1 MKIINKHNPLI
12 KTQFFV
18 CLVLCIS
25 FIFANTNPSAT
36 SNSKPSA
43 TDINNFNEKT
53 KLEKKEKGIENSSN
67 DNFHEIMS
75 TKGGCT
81 ASCCAG
87 TNTVQKVDSSKKKSN
102 SQKGK
107 KKFGWFS
114 WSK

>member
-1 MKIINKHNPLI
+1 MSY
-12 KTQFFV
+12 
-18 CLVLCIS
+18 LVY
-25 FIFANTNPSAT
+25 
-36 SNSKPSA
+36 
-43 TDINNFNEKT
+43 
-53 KLEKKEKGIENSSN
+53 
-67 DNFHEIMS
+67 EIMS